1 MKNTMVIMRKKPM
14 IYYEMEENKLRGF
27 DTFYDE
33 YESEINKLTRNI
45 TTSNTTKKYFI
56 FDRKISR
63 DDLMEM
69 KIDSMPGFRIKWFYE
84 KSDPKNSDSSL
95 TKKFSR
101 YQIF

>member
-1 MKNTMVIMRKKPM
+1 
-14 IYYEMEENKLRGF
+14 MEENKLRGF

-84 KSDPKNSDSSL
+84 KSFLQSDPKNSDSSL